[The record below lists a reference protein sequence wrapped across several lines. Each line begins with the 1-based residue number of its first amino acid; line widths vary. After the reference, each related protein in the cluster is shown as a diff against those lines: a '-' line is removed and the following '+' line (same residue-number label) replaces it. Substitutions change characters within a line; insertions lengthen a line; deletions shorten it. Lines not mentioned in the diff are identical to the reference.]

1 MPPPHP
7 VVIITGATSGLGAAM
22 TRCYVESGA
31 RVVAIGRDAQRLAR
45 VTRQLGPLVTPLTF
59 DVADHAAVTASLASL
74 PPEFAQPTIL
84 INNAG
89 VSLGNARVP
98 DVSMADW
105 QRMLDTNVRGVLNLA
120 HAVLPGMIA
129 RNHGDVVNIGSIAA
143 HLPSPSGSVYGASK
157 AFVSQF
163 TRNLRADLL
172 GKNIRVMCIEPGVVR
187 TGFAAHRLGSQE
199 AAREFYRQ
207 PNLLEPQDIAKIVFF
222 CTALPRRVNVNGLEV
237 TPISQGFSA
246 STIAFDMPELQAEGD
261 EVAPGA

>member
-1 MPPPHP
+1 
-7 VVIITGATSGLGAAM
+7 M
-22 TRCYVESGA
+22 TRRYVEGGA
-31 RVVAIGRDAQRLAR
+31 RIVAIGRDRQRLADC
-45 VTRQLGPLVTPLTF
+45 TRELGTLVTALTL
-59 DVADHAAVTASLASL
+59 DVADHAAVTAGLASL

-105 QRMLDTNVRGVLNLA
+105 QRMLDTNVRGVLNLT

-129 RNHGDVVNIGSIAA
+129 RNRGDVVNISSIAA
-143 HLPSPSGSVYGASK
+143 HLPYPSGGVYGASK

-187 TGFAAHRLGSQE
+187 TGFAAHRLGSRE

-207 PNLLEPQDIAKIVFF
+207 PNLLEPQDIAEIVFF

-237 TPISQGFSA
+237 TPISQGFSSPAIA
-246 STIAFDMPELQAEGD
+246 SDMPELHAEGAGI
-261 EVAPGA
+261 APSA